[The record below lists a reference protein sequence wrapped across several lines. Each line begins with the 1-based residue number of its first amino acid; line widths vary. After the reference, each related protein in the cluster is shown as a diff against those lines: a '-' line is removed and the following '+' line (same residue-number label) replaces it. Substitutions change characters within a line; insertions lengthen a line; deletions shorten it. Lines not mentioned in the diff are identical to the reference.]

1 MSLEPW
7 YKVETPRE
15 DLREGPPLDA
25 SEFAVHLD
33 HVREGRAPGDYQG
46 PEREEPGVRGDRA
59 PSIGISF
66 RSPDGDTA
74 VEGFGRLR
82 RR

>member
-1 MSLEPW
+1 MPLEPW
-7 YKVETPRE
+7 YEVVTPRE

-33 HVREGRAPGDYQG
+33 HVREGRAPADYQE

-59 PSIGISF
+59 PSF
-66 RSPDGDTA
+66 PSPDGDTA